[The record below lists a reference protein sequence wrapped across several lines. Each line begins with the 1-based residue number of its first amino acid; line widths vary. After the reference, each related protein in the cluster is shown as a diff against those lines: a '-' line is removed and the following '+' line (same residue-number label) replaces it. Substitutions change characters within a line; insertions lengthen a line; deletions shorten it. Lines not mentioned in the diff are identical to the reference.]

1 MGAETPR
8 MHDALGNALVIKVKD
23 FLAEMKVLERRRPA
37 APDSQRVLVVSDRG
51 SLLGRHDRDV
61 ASRHLMRLAAFTAN
75 NCLTPKGCDLAFAVN
90 LAATRRALRHYASRK
105 RLGRS
110 SPDHAHGERRAARSV
125 ACLWRFPGRYFAASA
140 GMTSAPATV
149 SLEEDWRR
157 AAGRSVALSGHG
169 RHISPITV
177 AVREPKNPL

>member
-51 SLLGRHDRDV
+51 SLLGRQDRDV
-61 ASRHLMRLAAFTAN
+61 ASRHLMRLAALPRIIASPPRDAILRSPST
-75 NCLTPKGCDLAFAVN
+75 LRPREEPFAIM
-90 LAATRRALRHYASRK
+90 LPEK

-110 SPDHAHGERRAARSV
+110 SPDHAQGERRAARSV

-140 GMTSAPATV
+140 GITSAPATV
-149 SLEEDWRR
+149 SSEEDWRR

>member
-8 MHDALGNALVIKVKD
+8 MHDALGNALVIKVKA

-51 SLLGRHDRDV
+51 SLLGRQDRDV

-105 RLGRS
+105 KTRPVFTGPRPRRTQGSEERCLSLAISGPVLCRICW
-110 SPDHAHGERRAARSV
+110 DNERARHGELGGGLAK
-125 ACLWRFPGRYFAASA
+125 GR
-140 GMTSAPATV
+140 
-149 SLEEDWRR
+149 
-157 AAGRSVALSGHG
+157 
-169 RHISPITV
+169 
-177 AVREPKNPL
+177 